1 MGWGGGGHPTQP
13 AARLAGP
20 APPQVRCRSDLRF
33 SIEAS
38 VGIEATDGGTVLAR
52 TADDPLLYAA
62 RMTPGFGTAGRTY
75 LEVEVLELHG
85 GEEARFM
92 LGATSVEGPPH
103 EFFDPATAW
112 LYHCGSALAF
122 PGGRGWGAPQRRLA
136 PGARIGALV
145 DGGRL
150 WIRVDGEWVGPG
162 PMARGLPAKVW
173 FASTSESAAAA
184 GPRASRAEH
193 GDSVQ
198 SGGLPPEWSHGMRG
212 AARGSG
218 SRPARRK
225 GRRWGVF
232 LFRNSRWGAGGTA
245 GSGPRSSSGRMG
257 RYK

>member
-1 MGWGGGGHPTQP
+1 MDVWGGGGRASDP
-13 AARLAGP
+13 ARGPP
-20 APPQVRCRSDLRF
+20 APPQVRCRSELRF

-122 PGGRGWGAPQRRLA
+122 PGGRGWGAPQRR
-136 PGARIGALV
+136 
-145 DGGRL
+145 
-150 WIRVDGEWVGPG
+150 
-162 PMARGLPAKVW
+162 
-173 FASTSESAAAA
+173 
-184 GPRASRAEH
+184 
-193 GDSVQ
+193 
-198 SGGLPPEWSHGMRG
+198 PP
-212 AARGSG
+212 
-218 SRPARRK
+218 
-225 GRRWGVF
+225 
-232 LFRNSRWGAGGTA
+232 L
-245 GSGPRSSSGRMG
+245 
-257 RYK
+257 